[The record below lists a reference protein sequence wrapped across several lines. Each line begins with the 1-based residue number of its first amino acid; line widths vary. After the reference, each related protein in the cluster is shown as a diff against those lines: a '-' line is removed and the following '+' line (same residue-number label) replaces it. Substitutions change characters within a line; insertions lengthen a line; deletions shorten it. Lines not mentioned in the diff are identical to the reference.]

1 MTKNT
6 DKEDQNIGENITKD
20 LKKVFRFKQ
29 LITNS
34 ITITNLKNISD

>member
-20 LKKVFRFKQ
+20 LKNVFRFKQ

-34 ITITNLKNISD
+34 ITITNLRNISD

>member
-20 LKKVFRFKQ
+20 LKIVFRFKQ

-34 ITITNLKNISD
+34 ITITNLRNISD

>member
-6 DKEDQNIGENITKD
+6 DKEDQNMGENITKD
-20 LKKVFRFKQ
+20 LKIFFRFKQ

-34 ITITNLKNISD
+34 ITITNLRNISD